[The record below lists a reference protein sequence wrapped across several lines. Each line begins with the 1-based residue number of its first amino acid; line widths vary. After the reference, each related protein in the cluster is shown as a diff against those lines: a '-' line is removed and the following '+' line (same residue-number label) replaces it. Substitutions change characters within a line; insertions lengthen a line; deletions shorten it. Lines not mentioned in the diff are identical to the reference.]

1 MRLNT
6 QKDDLG
12 HVLYHLSIFL
22 AFLLPLNI
30 GKTHIAIYLG
40 HVFNHPMSETFLP
53 TEIASETREAILRT
67 LLYFEF
73 FAHPLSAKEVWLYL
87 DRKESELAVA
97 ENLKDLVRDQQIFQF
112 GPYFQTLNDAR
123 WVPQRMDNQK
133 RAEKYFPIAR
143 RMAHLIGAFPF
154 IRAVFV
160 SGSLSKSI
168 VKPDGDI
175 DFFLITTP
183 GRLWLAR
190 TLLVLFKKI
199 FLFNSHKYFC
209 VNYFIDTEHLE
220 IEEQNLFTAT
230 ETVTLLPLYGAHW
243 YQAFCRENKWAW
255 SQFPNVVQRQ
265 VDQIRNNHPVFLKTL
280 LERMFSGKFGTW
292 LDRTFMKLTL
302 RYWDRKFKPKDATI
316 FEVALKSRRYVS
328 KHHPLNFQK
337 RVLEQF
343 EKRCRE
349 VIVQK

>member
-1 MRLNT
+1 
-6 QKDDLG
+6 
-12 HVLYHLSIFL
+12 
-22 AFLLPLNI
+22 
-30 GKTHIAIYLG
+30 
-40 HVFNHPMSETFLP
+40 MSETFLP
-53 TEIASETREAILRT
+53 TEIISETREAIWRT

-73 FAHPLSAKEVWLYL
+73 FAHPLSAKEVWMYL
-87 DRKESELAVA
+87 DRKESETMVE
-97 ENLKDLVRDQQIFQF
+97 ENLKALVRDHQIFQF

-123 WVPQRMDNQK
+123 WVPQRVDNQK

-143 RMAHLIGAFPF
+143 RMAALIGAFPF

-160 SGSLSKSI
+160 SGSLSKSV
-168 VKPDGDI
+168 VKLDGDI

-230 ETVTLLPLYGAHW
+230 ETATLIPLYGAQW
-243 YQAFCRENKWAW
+243 YQAFCRENNWAW
-255 SQFPNVVQRQ
+255 SQFPNVGQRP
-265 VDQIRNNHPVFLKTL
+265 VNQIRNNPRGIFKTL
-280 LERMFSGKFGTW
+280 LERMFSGKFGAW
-292 LDRTFMKLTL
+292 LDQTFMQLTL

-349 VIVQK
+349 VRAQQ

>member
-1 MRLNT
+1 
-6 QKDDLG
+6 
-12 HVLYHLSIFL
+12 
-22 AFLLPLNI
+22 
-30 GKTHIAIYLG
+30 
-40 HVFNHPMSETFLP
+40 MSETFLP
-53 TEIASETREAILRT
+53 TEIMSETREAILRT

-73 FAHPLSAKEVWLYL
+73 FAHPLSAKEVCMYL
-87 DRKESELAVA
+87 DRNESESAVE
-97 ENLKDLVRDQQIFQF
+97 ENLKTLVRDHQVFQF

-123 WVPQRMDNQK
+123 WVPQRIENQK

-209 VNYFIDTEHLE
+209 VNYFIDTENLE

-230 ETVTLLPLYGAHW
+230 ETVTLLPLYGADW
-243 YQAFCRENKWAW
+243 YQAFCRENQWAW
-255 SQFPNVVQRQ
+255 SQFPNVVQRP
-265 VDQIRNNHPVFLKTL
+265 VHQIRKNHRGVFKPL
-280 LERMFSGKFGTW
+280 LERMLSGKFGAW
-292 LDRTFMKLTL
+292 LDQTFMKLTL
-302 RYWDRKFKPKDATI
+302 RYWDRKFKTQDTTI

-343 EKRCRE
+343 EKRYRE
-349 VIVQK
+349 VCARQ